1 MADAPEAP
9 AHAGFSPEL
18 RIDWLDAGELGDG
31 RRGRLGLTF
40 LPGKRGPSDRYP
52 GHVFRRELD
61 DDLGGLKRIGVRRLI
76 LLVEDSELV
85 RWSDPAIVE
94 RGRDHGIDV
103 RRHPIA
109 DGGAPASTAEMNEIL
124 DEIDEARE
132 EADVAIACMGGV
144 GRSGLV
150 AACALVRAGLNASAA
165 IARVRAV
172 RHPMAVETPAQE
184 RFVAAFAATPPGA

>member
-9 AHAGFSPEL
+9 AHAGFGPEL
-18 RIDWLDAGELGDG
+18 RIDWLDADELGGG

-40 LPGKRGPSDRYP
+40 LPGKRGHSDRYP
-52 GHVFRRELD
+52 GQVFRRELD
-61 DDLGGLKRIGVRRLI
+61 DDLGGLRQIGVRRLI

-94 RGRDHGIDV
+94 RGRLHGIDV

-109 DGGAPASTAEMNEIL
+109 DGGTPASTAEMNEIL
-124 DEIDEARE
+124 DEIDDARAD
-132 EADVAIACMGGV
+132 ADVAIACMGGV

-150 AACALVRAGLNASAA
+150 AACALVRAGMGARDA

-172 RHPMAVETPAQE
+172 RHPTAVETPAQE

>member
-1 MADAPEAP
+1 MTDAPEAP
-9 AHAGFSPEL
+9 AHAGFGPEL
-18 RIDWLDAGELGDG
+18 RIDWLGADELGDG

-52 GHVFRRELD
+52 GQVFRRELD
-61 DDLGGLKRIGVRRLI
+61 DDLAGLRRIGVRRLI
-76 LLVEDSELV
+76 LLVEDSELL

-94 RGRDHGIDV
+94 RGRQHGIDV

-109 DGGAPASTAEMNEIL
+109 DGAAPASAAEMSEIL
-124 DEIDEARE
+124 DEIDDARE
-132 EADVAIACMGGV
+132 NADVAIACMGGV

-150 AACALVRAGLNASAA
+150 AACALVRAGMDASTA

-172 RHPMAVETPAQE
+172 RHPTAVETPEQE

>member
-1 MADAPEAP
+1 MTGGTEAS
-9 AHAGFSPEL
+9 AHAGFGPEL
-18 RIDWLDAGELGDG
+18 RIDWLGADELGDD

-52 GHVFRRELD
+52 GQVFRRKLD
-61 DDLGGLKRIGVRRLI
+61 EDLAGLRRTGVRRLI

-94 RGRDHGIDV
+94 RGRQHGIDV

-109 DGGAPASTAEMNEIL
+109 DGAAPASFAEMHGIL
-124 DEIDEARE
+124 DQIDDARE
-132 EADVAIACMGGV
+132 SADVAVACMGGV

-150 AACALVRAGLNASAA
+150 AACALVRAGLDAGAA
-165 IARVRAV
+165 IGRVRAV
-172 RHPMAVETPAQE
+172 RHPTAVETPEQE
-184 RFVAAFAATPPGA
+184 RFVAAFAASPRGV